1 MKLDELLKMAGDT
14 LSEEALRE
22 GDESC
27 PDFPSLDDFYE
38 GRLGRKEHREILDH
52 MNQCDRCLH
61 VAAEFERNRASMERS
76 AAKENASASMPE
88 WLWKWKW
95 AFRVSIPALAAAG
108 LVIFFISTSISPQTS
123 ILVSSAYPLRGE
135 GEFALKEGDT
145 LYSGDGL
152 RLEVTPNR
160 NCYLYAYSLTSSGS
174 PQQLFP
180 GRGASLPTLF
190 EKGKTVRIPEGSWIL
205 DSRKG
210 RESLF
215 ITAGSKPL
223 EDTDGLLSTIRDVLS
238 KADTYEDRVSLLKDE
253 LEKRFT
259 YVESLRFHHQ

>member
-1 MKLDELLKMAGDT
+1 MKLEEILKMAAETQGEDV
-14 LSEEALRE
+14 LRE
-22 GDESC
+22 GDEPC
-27 PDFPSLDDFYE
+27 PDFLVLDDFFE
-38 GRLGRKEHREILDH
+38 GRFGRKQHREMLEH

-61 VAAEFERNRASMERS
+61 IAAEFERNRASMERS
-76 AAKENASASMPE
+76 VAEENASASMLE
-88 WLWKWKW
+88 WLWRWKW
-95 AFRVSIPALAAAG
+95 AFQVSIPVLAAAA
-108 LVIFFISTSISPQTS
+108 LVIFFGTTSISPQTS
-123 ILVSSAYPLRGE
+123 ILVSSAYPLRGQ

-160 NCYLYAYSLTSSGS
+160 NCYLYAYSLNNSGS

-180 GRGASLPTLF
+180 GTGASRPTLF
-190 EKGKTVRIPEGSWIL
+190 EKGETVRIPDGSWIL
-205 DSRKG
+205 DTRKG

-215 ITAGSKPL
+215 ITADSKPL
-223 EDTDGLLSTIRDVLS
+223 EDSDGLLSTIREAVS
-238 KADTYEDRVSLLKDE
+238 KGDTYEDRVSLLKDE